1 MALEDL
7 LKDLT
12 AEIAKLNTSTA
23 QLVSLRTEAIE
34 SVKAAAGAAPKA
46 TKAAAEKPAAE
57 KPAAAPV
64 EKPADQPAAESVAS
78 TAVYDQLSARVAA
91 YVGAATRE
99 EERLARKGKI
109 RALFQHDKIKKPG
122 TPADVYDTFNVMD
135 EALGLFGQQ
144 IELLIAAGDV
154 TQPAATTS
162 LV

>member
-46 TKAAAEKPAAE
+46 TKAAAEKA
-57 KPAAAPV
+57 AAAPV
-64 EKPADQPAAESVAS
+64 EKPADPPAAESVAS

-91 YVGAATRE
+91 YVSAATRE
-99 EERLARKGKI
+99 EERVARKGKI

-122 TPADVYDTFNVMD
+122 TPPDVYDTFNVMD

-144 IELLIAAGDV
+144 IELLIAAGDL

>member
-57 KPAAAPV
+57 KPADP
-64 EKPADQPAAESVAS
+64 PAAESVAS
-78 TAVYDQLSARVAA
+78 TAVYDQLSTRVAA
-91 YVGAATRE
+91 YLSAATRE
-99 EERLARKGKI
+99 EERVARKAKI

-122 TPADVYDTFNVMD
+122 TPPDVYDTFNVMD

>member
-46 TKAAAEKPAAE
+46 TKAAAEKA
-57 KPAAAPV
+57 AAAPV
-64 EKPADQPAAESVAS
+64 EKPADPPAAESVAS
-78 TAVYDQLSARVAA
+78 TAVYDQLSTRVAA
-91 YVGAATRE
+91 YLSAATRE
-99 EERLARKGKI
+99 EERVARKGKI

-144 IELLIAAGDV
+144 IELLIAAGDL

>member
-57 KPAAAPV
+57 KPADPPAA
-64 EKPADQPAAESVAS
+64 EKPAAESVAS
-78 TAVYDQLSARVAA
+78 TAVYDQLSTRVAA
-91 YVGAATRE
+91 YVSAATRE
-99 EERLARKGKI
+99 EERLARKAKI
-109 RALFQHDKIKKPG
+109 KALFQHDKIKKPG

-144 IELLIAAGDV
+144 IELLIAAGDL